1 MQDKVLS
8 FIGKLAVYGGGSVV
22 MAYAMFAFLGKK

>member
-8 FIGKLAVYGGGSVV
+8 FIGKLAVYGGGSVA